1 MAPEALT
8 DRRGARGI
16 AAALAV
22 IAVALSLA
30 PQDAYAVR
38 AKHSAHR
45 AAEPAP
51 RQVPYPTLDLPLEIS
66 GSQYSPLAWADIA
79 GRSDDDHLAAYKT
92 FRASCRPIGAQTGAL
107 EPKALGASLSEPC
120 QSVSSKSQMIS
131 FMIRR
136 FTARSPGWL

>member
-1 MAPEALT
+1 MSDNP
-8 DRRGARGI
+8 RRL
-16 AAALAV
+16 AAGPV

-79 GRSDDDHLAAYKT
+79 GWSDDDHLAAYGA
-92 FRASCRPIGAQTGAL
+92 FRTSCRPIAAQTGPASDSRAL
-107 EPKALGASLSEPC
+107 ATS
-120 QSVSSKSQMIS
+120 
-131 FMIRR
+131 R
-136 FTARSPGWL
+136 